1 MKKSTNKKGSFI
13 MNGKLEK
20 TLIADKKMTNKLKNM
35 PPVLTEFY
43 YDMKNEDKS
52 YTTINNYIDHVIHFM
67 KFITND
73 RYKRQFYKDVTT
85 TDIKRYMT
93 SIKRKEVNG
102 EIVEV
107 GDEIRAARWSSLNAF
122 FTFLRNENYI
132 EENPVDKTKRPRAKV
147 EHVVTYLDKH
157 EIGGLLNKI
166 KNEATPM
173 FVNRDLCLISLGL
186 TTGLRVSA
194 ICNINISDIDFNAN
208 RIKVI
213 EKGNKTRYIQFGES
227 TKELIKSC
235 IKDREKYFAKADTD
249 ALFVSRN
256 SNRISTSMVRILL
269 EKYIDGITT
278 KHITPHKL
286 RASCA
291 VAVYDQTKNI
301 LLTKDI
307 LGHESVQTTTRYTR
321 AAEEDKKEAVKF
333 LDEMVQIGQ

>member
-1 MKKSTNKKGSFI
+1 

-20 TLIADKKMTNKLKNM
+20 ELVFDKKITAKLKNQ

-43 YDMKNEDKS
+43 YDMRDEDKS

-73 RYKRQFYKDVTT
+73 RYRRKFYENITSA
-85 TDIKRYMT
+85 DIKRYMN

-102 EIVEV
+102 EVVEV

-122 FTFLRNENYI
+122 FTFLKSNNYI
-132 EENPVDKTKRPRAKV
+132 EENPLEKTKRPRAKV
-147 EHVVTYLDKH
+147 EHVVTYLDKD
-157 EIGGLLNKI
+157 EITSLLEKI
-166 KNEATPM
+166 KEEAQPM

-194 ICNINISDIDFNAN
+194 LCNINIEDIDFKEN

-213 EKGNKTRYIQFGES
+213 EKGNKTRYIMFGGN
-227 TKELIKSC
+227 TQALMHNC
-235 IKDREKYFAKADTD
+235 IADRTKYFSKAETD

-256 SNRISTSMVRILL
+256 GNRLSTSMVRALL
-269 EKYIDGITT
+269 EKYTNGVTN

-291 VAVYDQTKNI
+291 TNLYQKTGDL
-301 LLTKDI
+301 LLTSKI
-307 LGHESVQTTTRYTR
+307 LGHENIQTTRRY
-321 AAEEDKKEAVKF
+321 AAVADESMEKATQI
-333 LDEMVQIGQ
+333 LDDLV